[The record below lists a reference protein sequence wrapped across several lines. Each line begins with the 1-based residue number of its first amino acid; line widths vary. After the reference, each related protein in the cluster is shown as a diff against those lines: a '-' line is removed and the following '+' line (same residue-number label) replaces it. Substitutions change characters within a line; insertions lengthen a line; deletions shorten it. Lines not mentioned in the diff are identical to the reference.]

1 MVTEH
6 TERNGADRDVAD
18 PRDDEPGFLTDRD
31 DLETVREE
39 AVAFIKDTVTQAGAR
54 GVVVGLSGGIDST
67 LTANLAV
74 QALGS
79 ERVLGL
85 GLPAHTDEDNAQ
97 EAQTMAEGLG
107 IEFREVDLRPLLDM
121 FEDHV
126 AAAVAPSGG
135 RREIGNVAARLRMC
149 ALYYAANARSSLVCG
164 TANRSELLL
173 GYFTKYGDGGA
184 DLFPLG
190 DLYKTEVQAL
200 AQHVGVPRRIIAKEP
215 TADLW
220 AGQTDA
226 EDLGARY
233 SDIDP
238 VLRHIVDR
246 SERVEDAVEALDVDR
261 ETAETVARMYVD
273 SLHKRAVPPT
283 PGIDGRGEGS
293 EGSAPLHLA
302 PLASRL

>member
-1 MVTEH
+1 MLSNHSGTEA
-6 TERNGADRDVAD
+6 EREG
-18 PRDDEPGFLTDRD
+18 EPGFLTDSD
-31 DLETVREE
+31 ELEAIREE
-39 AVAFIKDTVTQAGAR
+39 AVAFIKDTVTEANAR

-85 GLPAHTDEDNAQ
+85 GLPAHTDADNVQ
-97 EAQTMAEGLG
+97 EARTMAEGLG
-107 IEFREVDLRPLLDM
+107 IEFREVDLRPLLDV

-149 ALYYAANARSSLVCG
+149 ALYYAANARSYLVCG

-238 VLRHIVDR
+238 VLRRVVDR
-246 SERVEDAVEALDVDR
+246 SERVENAVEALDVDP
-261 ETAETVARMYVD
+261 ETAETVAELYVG

-283 PGIDGRGEGS
+283 PGIDDRGGDGGGS
-293 EGSAPLHLA
+293 HPLHLA
-302 PLASRL
+302 AMANGL

>member
-1 MVTEH
+1 MVSIDT
-6 TERNGADRDVAD
+6 NGSD
-18 PRDDEPGFLTDRD
+18 PSRASEPEFLTDRD
-31 DLETVREE
+31 DLESIRAET
-39 AVAFIKDTVTQAGAR
+39 VAFIKDRVTSAGAR
-54 GVVVGLSGGIDST
+54 GVVVGMSGGIDST
-67 LTANLAV
+67 LTAHLAV

-85 GLPAHTDEDNAQ
+85 GLPAHQSNDNAQ
-97 EAQTMAEGLG
+97 EARTMAEGLG
-107 IEFREVDLRPLLDM
+107 IEFREVDLRPLVDL

-126 AAAVAPSGG
+126 APAVAPSGG
-135 RREIGNVAARLRMC
+135 RRAVGNVAARLRMC
-149 ALYYAANARSSLVCG
+149 CLYYAANARSYLVCG

-200 AQHVGVPRRIIAKEP
+200 AQHVGVPRRIIAKDP

-233 SDIDP
+233 ADIDP
-238 VLRHIVDR
+238 VLRRIVDR
-246 SERVEDAVEALDVDR
+246 SDRVEDVVADLDVDP
-261 ETAETVARMYVD
+261 ETAETVAQRYVD
-273 SLHKRAVPPT
+273 SLHKRALPPT
-283 PGIDGRGEGS
+283 PEIDGRGKGGDS
-293 EGSAPLHLA
+293 YPLHLA
-302 PLASRL
+302 AMASGL